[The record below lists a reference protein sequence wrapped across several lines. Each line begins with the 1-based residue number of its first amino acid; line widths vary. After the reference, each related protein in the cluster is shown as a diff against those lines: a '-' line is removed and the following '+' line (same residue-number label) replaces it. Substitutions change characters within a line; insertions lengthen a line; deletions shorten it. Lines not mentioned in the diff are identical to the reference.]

1 MKILITGAGGFVGKH
16 LAEWLAH
23 AYPDAELHGTVYT
36 GESVVSDRL
45 ITHPLNLCDTEAVLA
60 LLTDIQ
66 PAQIYHLAAQS
77 FVPRSFEAPWETLQ
91 NNILSQLNL
100 ITACIH
106 LGIQPR
112 IIITGSAEVY
122 GIVAPDEVPLTED
135 AELRPTS
142 PYGVSKI
149 TQDMLAKQYHTTH
162 QIPLIRVRAFNHFGV
177 GQNERFVA
185 PAFAMQIAKIEAG
198 LQEPVMYVGDLSA
211 KRDFT
216 DVRDIVRAYQL
227 LAEQGEAGGVYNVA
241 SNVSYSGQELL
252 DILIGLSDAEI
263 RVETDPARMRPTNL
277 PILQGNYDRLHEA
290 TGWRPEFTF
299 AQSLTDILADCRQRV
314 AENVRRD

>member
-16 LAEWLAH
+16 LVAWLARV
-23 AYPDAELHGTVYT
+23 YPDAELHGTVYT
-36 GESVVSDRL
+36 GEHMTNDLL
-45 ITHPLNLCDTEAVLA
+45 IPHQIDLCDTDAVRALMEAL
-60 LLTDIQ
+60 Q

-100 ITACIH
+100 ITACLDLDIK
-106 LGIQPR
+106 PR
-112 IIITGSAEVY
+112 IIVTGSAEVY
-122 GIVAPDEVPLTED
+122 GIVSPDEVPLTES

-149 TQDMLAKQYHTTH
+149 TQDMLAKQYHTSH

-227 LAEQGEAGGVYNVA
+227 LAEKGVAGDVYNVA
-241 SNVSYSGQELL
+241 SNVSYSAQELL
-252 DILIGLSDAEI
+252 DILIGLSDVDI
-263 RVETDPARMRPTNL
+263 RVEIDPARMRPANL
-277 PILQGNYDRLHEA
+277 PILQGNYDRLKQA
-290 TGWRPEFTF
+290 TGWQPEYTF
-299 AQSLTDILADCRQRV
+299 AQSLADILADCRQRV
-314 AENVRRD
+314 AENARGE